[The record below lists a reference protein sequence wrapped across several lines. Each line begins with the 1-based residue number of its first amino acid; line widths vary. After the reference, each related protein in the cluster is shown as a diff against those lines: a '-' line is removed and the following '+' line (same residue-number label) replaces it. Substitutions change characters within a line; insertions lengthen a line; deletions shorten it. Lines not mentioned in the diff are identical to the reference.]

1 MSKGGDM
8 NEPETHR
15 DTSGEELTRGTLG
28 AAWST
33 EMRLSAAQMH
43 GDETPSWKAPREKSR
58 RWSTA
63 RLIAI
68 VVAAAAVLLIVLRI
82 IGII

>member
-1 MSKGGDM
+1 MSKGGAM
-8 NEPETHR
+8 NEPEAHR

-63 RLIAI
+63 RLI
-68 VVAAAAVLLIVLRI
+68 VVVVAAAVLLIVLRI
-82 IGII
+82 VGII

>member
-1 MSKGGDM
+1 MD
-8 NEPETHR
+8 EPEAHR

-28 AAWST
+28 ASWST

-43 GDETPSWKAPREKSR
+43 GDETPSWKAPREKQK

-63 RLIAI
+63 RLVIL
-68 VVAAAAVLLIVLRI
+68 VVAAGFAMIILLRV
-82 IGII
+82 IGVI

>member
-1 MSKGGDM
+1 MD
-8 NEPETHR
+8 EPEAHR

-28 AAWST
+28 ASWST

-43 GDETPSWKAPREKSR
+43 GDETPSWKAPREKSK
-58 RWSTA
+58 RWSTT

-68 VVAAAAVLLIVLRI
+68 VVAAAAALLVLLRVVGVI
-82 IGII
+82 

>member
-1 MSKGGDM
+1 M
-8 NEPETHR
+8 NEPEAHH

-33 EMRLSAAQMH
+33 EMRLSAAQLH
-43 GDETPSWKAPREKSR
+43 DDDTPSWKAPREKPE
-58 RWSTA
+58 RWSAT

-68 VVAAAAVLLIVLRI
+68 VVVAAAALLILLRV